1 MTLPV
6 TPRSLPLM
14 TMTRSPFLIFIAM
27 SEHLRRQRDDS
38 HEPLLAQLAADRA
51 EDARAAG
58 VAAVA
63 DQDGGVLVET
73 DVGAVRATALLG
85 GAHDDGLDDL
95 ALLDVAA
102 RDGVLDGRHD
112 DVPDAG
118 VAPAG
123 AAQHPD
129 AQQLLG
135 TGVVG
140 DPKSRLLL
148 DHFAFS
154 RISTTRQ
161 RLVAESGRVSMSR
174 TRSPTPQVFCS
185 SWALRLL
192 VRRMTLP

>member
-27 SEHLRRQRDDS
+27 SEHLRRQRDDA
-38 HEPLLAQLAADRA
+38 HEPLLTQLAADRA
-51 EDARAAG
+51 EDACAAG

-63 DQDGGVLVET
+63 DQDGGVLVEP
-73 DVGAVRATALLG
+73 DVGAVRAAALLG
-85 GAHDDGLDDL
+85 CAHD
-95 ALLDVAA
+95 A
-102 RDGVLDGRHD
+102 VLDGRHD
-112 DVPDAG
+112 DVTDAG
-118 VAPAG
+118 VAPAR
-123 AAQHPD
+123 AAQDAD

-135 TGVVG
+135 TRVVG
-140 DPKSRLLL
+140 DAQSRLLL
-148 DHFAFS
+148 DHLAFS

-161 RLVAESGRVSMSR
+161 RLVADSGRVSISR

-185 SWALRLL
+185 SCAFRLL